1 MVAYYKVDVM
11 VGVEIQTSAT
21 MQMKHSMIFMMSAV
35 IKWRKMHEKQNPKS
49 RLVVDTCWSS
59 LCACSDDFVEV
70 YEMTDPCD
78 NCKRPWCYDCPYQEN
93 EDETKRK
100 QEA

>member
-1 MVAYYKVDVM
+1 
-11 VGVEIQTSAT
+11 
-21 MQMKHSMIFMMSAV
+21 
-35 IKWRKMHEKQNPKS
+35 MHEKQNPKS
-49 RLVVDTCWSS
+49 RLVMDACWSS

-70 YEMTDPCD
+70 CKMTDPCD

-93 EDETKRK
+93 EDETEGK

>member
-1 MVAYYKVDVM
+1 
-11 VGVEIQTSAT
+11 
-21 MQMKHSMIFMMSAV
+21 
-35 IKWRKMHEKQNPKS
+35 
-49 RLVVDTCWSS
+49 
-59 LCACSDDFVEV
+59 
-70 YEMTDPCD
+70 MTDPCD